1 MTRRLVA
8 AVLASLVSSS
18 LFAAITLGPGFS
30 AVDAKFIRHSSKD
43 YRGKPQF
50 FSDLAYVLM
59 PAYPSFDERRGNQG
73 SGLFRITIDLKT
85 GAASNVAILKS
96 TGHVSLDRRVLLA
109 LKVWRWKPGTWQQV
123 DVPITFQAG
132 GTIYLPPGTRL
143 PPKL

>member
-1 MTRRLVA
+1 MRTRLA
-8 AVLASLVSSS
+8 AGVFALLVSSS
-18 LFAAITLGPGFS
+18 LFAGVMTLGPAFS
-30 AVDAKFIRHSSKD
+30 AVDAKGVRHASKE

-50 FSDLAYVLM
+50 FSDLAYALM

-85 GAASNVAILKS
+85 GSASNVAILKS

-109 LKVWRWKPGTWQQV
+109 LKVWRWKPGTWKEV

-132 GTIYLPPGTRL
+132 GSIYLPRG
-143 PPKL
+143 